1 MPELRAAI
9 KSLSDALA
17 FVANRQEFATQEFVQ
32 KQAVVAMD
40 KYEATR

>member
-9 KSLSDALA
+9 ASLQAAFA
-17 FVANRQEFATQEFVQ
+17 FVANRQEFATREFVQ

-40 KYEATR
+40 KYEAIR